1 MYYFVHYQQM
11 KSEMKNPIC
20 LLLLIL
26 IISGC
31 SQKPF
36 EGKISYN
43 AEFETGLSE
52 DFSII
57 DNIIGQAANSVI
69 DFYIKEDKAMMITEP
84 SNKIFG
90 SFRGSFTKI
99 IYDLN
104 NQNIYVIN
112 DKDKTYML
120 QSLLEGD
127 IKGFSFKLMPSQLDS
142 LKLKLVASS
151 KQRKIANYPCHD
163 YVLKGDY
170 FDCNVGMS
178 EDLLERMRP
187 TIVKIEG
194 MENYDFSGLGF
205 PLYFENK
212 LFGKIGMTVKASAVE
227 MKKLDDSIFSIDG
240 YREIST
246 LEFYRE
252 NIENID
258 FEAFGLAN
266 EFEEIKEGIDSVSNQ
281 IISGVHEM
289 VDSVLIDIEAD
300 GIMEGINGLMDVFM
314 DDEDQN

>member
-1 MYYFVHYQQM
+1 M
-11 KSEMKNPIC
+11 KSEIKNTIYA
-20 LLLLIL
+20 LSLIL
-26 IISGC
+26 IMAGC

-43 AEFETGLSE
+43 AKFETGLSK

-57 DNIIGQAANSVI
+57 DNLIGQATNSVV
-69 DFYIKEDKAMMITEP
+69 DFYVKEDKAMIITEP

-127 IKGFSFKLMPSQLDS
+127 IKGVSFKLMPSQLDS

-151 KQRKIANYPCHD
+151 KQRKIANYACND

-170 FDCNVGMS
+170 FDCNVGLS
-178 EDLLERMRP
+178 EELLEMMSP
-187 TIVKIEG
+187 TIMKIEG

-205 PLYFENK
+205 PLSFEDK
-212 LFGKIGMTVKASAVE
+212 LFGKIGMTVKASSVE
-227 MKKLDDSIFSIDG
+227 IKKLDDSIFSIDG

-258 FEAFGLAN
+258 FEAFGLAD

-281 IISGVHEM
+281 IISGVNEM
-289 VDSVLIDIEAD
+289 VDSVLLDIEAD
-300 GIMEGINGLMDVFM
+300 GIMEGINGLIDVFM
-314 DDEDQN
+314 DDEEKN